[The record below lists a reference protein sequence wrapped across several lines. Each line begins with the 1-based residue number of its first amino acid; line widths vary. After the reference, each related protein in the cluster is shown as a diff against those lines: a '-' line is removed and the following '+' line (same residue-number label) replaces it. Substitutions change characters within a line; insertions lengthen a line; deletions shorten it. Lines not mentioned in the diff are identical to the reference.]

1 MEELTARRAS
11 VNSKENLFPEVKK
24 NPGRVR
30 LAVSLFYFGQGL
42 SFASWASRIPDIKHS
57 LSLSDAA
64 LGSILLALP
73 LGQLCTM
80 PLSGRLVT
88 QFGSKKVLTFAAPLY
103 VLALTNLGIAAASW
117 QLAIGLFLFGITGNM
132 CNIAVN
138 TQGVEAEKLFTK
150 PIMTSFHGAWS
161 IAGFTGALIG
171 LLMINLHISPYLHF
185 WIIVVFIWLNVF
197 LNYKHLVPGKA
208 ATTVKKTSFFTRP
221 EGSLLQLGIIGFCSM
236 ATEGAM
242 FDWSGVYFKEIVEAP
257 QSLVVLGYASFMV
270 MMATGRFVGDFVI
283 LKLGRKR
290 TLQTSGLI
298 ITAGMALSVFFP
310 YILPA
315 TIGFMLVGVGVSSIV
330 PSLYSVAGKN
340 KKVSPGMAIAM
351 VSSVSYLGF
360 LMGPP
365 LIGYISALSSLRYSY
380 ALVGCLGLLT
390 TFLVTKIKAVD

>member
-340 KKVSPGMAIAM
+340 KKVSAGMAIAM